1 MIEVFPYAL
10 LCLPHGDTMEVVM
23 KLSTALRGDGH
34 QGLSVTTVDDLPTS
48 SFDLSS
54 GLLATAWLE
63 MGHHAS
69 DLPNGSLVVA
79 ELSSDV
85 GIDLL
90 STMVS
95 HPVTGLPMSL
105 GGAIVSLDSVYHW
118 ADTAIVSWL
127 DDLGY

>member
-1 MIEVFPYAL
+1 MSAMLKLDTLLLILVTTPKRSLGTGGSRLDARYMIEVFPDAL
-10 LCLPHGDTMEVVM
+10 LCLPHGDMMEVVM

-34 QGLSVTTVDDLPTS
+34 QSLSVTTVDDLPTS

-63 MGHHAS
+63 MGHPAS

-95 HPVTGLPMSL
+95 
-105 GGAIVSLDSVYHW
+105 
-118 ADTAIVSWL
+118 
-127 DDLGY
+127 